1 MGPVPS
7 ASPSR
12 APYTGPPRGSS
23 PFAPRATG
31 GSAIHHR
38 HRETGIRPPSSG
50 SGAPCRSMPGRWS
63 SSARN
68 RAAGRGWTGGI
79 PETPRDDSGTGFGCT
94 LRHSGE
100 KGAAVANRRRDPV
113 ERQRAH
119 TRHQCV
125 PVGPTRRSRL
135 PVLPKRNP
143 SAGAECP
150 ARPRG
155 RFSGKCSYVVGSISS
170 QDGQVSVGRYS
181 CHVNARN
188 HRRACEPA
196 AEGR

>member
-1 MGPVPS
+1 M
-7 ASPSR
+7 
-12 APYTGPPRGSS
+12 
-23 PFAPRATG
+23 
-31 GSAIHHR
+31 
-38 HRETGIRPPSSG
+38 
-50 SGAPCRSMPGRWS
+50 
-63 SSARN
+63 
-68 RAAGRGWTGGI
+68 
-79 PETPRDDSGTGFGCT
+79 PETPRDDSGTGFGWT

-196 AEGR
+196 AEGRQQDGSVELLPGESLIQALGELAMRFMKGYDVGNQGSVI